1 MTKQTTIAKETKI
14 SGIGL
19 HSGEI
24 TSLRFL
30 PAPANT
36 GVVFKRTDLPIPGGV
51 AFPARVPSVL
61 NTDRSTTIGKLL
73 PLPQPSTGEVKPTP
87 IVVLTVEHLMAS
99 IYCLGIDNVFVEA
112 TAMETPLMD
121 GSGIQFAET
130 LKEAGIVELE
140 EERLPELTVTEPIKV
155 EHGDAVIEILPAE
168 EYKISY
174 TMSYPHPLIGT
185 QFFETE
191 VNEESFLKNIAPS
204 RTFALYS
211 ELSALLSRGLIKGGS
226 LNNAIVITDNA
237 ILSKDGLRYPD
248 EFVRHKVMD
257 LIGDL
262 ALTGRRLKA
271 HVVSSRSGHTLN
283 NKAAAALFA
292 LANKN

>member
-1 MTKQTTIAKETKI
+1 MTKQTTIAREAKI

-24 TSLRFL
+24 TSLKFL

-36 GVVFKRTDLPIPGGV
+36 GIVFKRTDLPIPGGV

-61 NTDRSTTIGKLL
+61 NTDRSTTIGRLL
-73 PLPQPSTGEVKPTP
+73 QVPQSPKPVP

-99 IYCLGIDNVFVEA
+99 IYCLGIDNLFVEA

-130 LKEAGIVELE
+130 LKEAGLVELE

-155 EHGDAVIEILPAE
+155 EQGDATIEILPAD

-174 TMSYPHPLIGT
+174 TMTYPHPVIGT
-185 QFFETE
+185 QFFETI
-191 VNEESFLKNIAPS
+191 VNEENFLKNIAPS

-271 HVVSSRSGHTLN
+271 HVISSRSGHTLN

>member
-1 MTKQTTIAKETKI
+1 MTKQTTIAKEAKI

-36 GVVFKRTDLPIPGGV
+36 GIVFKRTDLPIPGGV

-73 PLPQPSTGEVKPTP
+73 QVPQSPQPVP

-99 IYCLGIDNVFVEA
+99 IYCLGIDNLFVEA

-130 LKEAGIVELE
+130 LKEAGLVELE

-155 EHGDAVIEILPAE
+155 EQGDATIEILPAD

-174 TMSYPHPLIGT
+174 TMTYPHPVIGT
-185 QFFETE
+185 QFFETI

-237 ILSKDGLRYPD
+237 ILSKDGLRYKD

-262 ALTGRRLKA
+262 ALVGRRLRA

-283 NKAAAALFA
+283 NKAAAAIA
-292 LANKN
+292 AKYANN

>member
-36 GVVFKRTDLPIPGGV
+36 GVVFKRTDVPIPGGV

-61 NTDRSTTIGKLL
+61 NTDRSTTIGTLL
-73 PLPQPSTGEVKPTP
+73 QIPQSPKPVP

-99 IYCLGIDNVFVEA
+99 IYCLGIDNLFVEA

-140 EERLPELTVTEPIKV
+140 EERLPELTVPEPIKV
-155 EHGDAVIEILPAE
+155 EHGDAVIEILPAD

-191 VNEESFLKNIAPS
+191 VNEENFLKNIAPS

-226 LNNAIVITDNA
+226 LNNAIVITDSA
-237 ILSKDGLRYPD
+237 ILSKDGLRYED

>member
-1 MTKQTTIAKETKI
+1 MTKQTTIAREAKI

-36 GVVFKRTDLPIPGGV
+36 GIVFKRTDLPIPGGV

-61 NTDRSTTIGKLL
+61 NTDRSTTIGRLL
-73 PLPQPSTGEVKPTP
+73 QVPQSPQPVP

-99 IYCLGIDNVFVEA
+99 IYCLGIDNLFVEA

-130 LKEAGIVELE
+130 LKEAGLVELE
-140 EERLPELTVTEPIKV
+140 AERLPELTVKEPIKV
-155 EHGDAVIEILPAE
+155 EQGDATIEILPAD

-174 TMSYPHPLIGT
+174 TMTYPHPVIGT
-185 QFFETE
+185 QFFETI
-191 VNEESFLKNIAPS
+191 VNEENFLKNIAPS

-271 HVVSSRSGHTLN
+271 HVISSRSGHTLN

>member
-1 MTKQTTIAKETKI
+1 MTKQTTIAREAKI

-36 GVVFKRTDLPIPGGV
+36 GIVFKRTDLPIPGGV
-51 AFPARVPSVL
+51 AFPAMVPSVL
-61 NTDRSTTIGKLL
+61 NTDRSTTIGRLL
-73 PLPQPSTGEVKPTP
+73 QFPQSPQPVP

-99 IYCLGIDNVFVEA
+99 IYCLGIDNLFVEA

-130 LKEAGIVELE
+130 LKEAGLVELE
-140 EERLPELTVTEPIKV
+140 AERLPELTVKEPIKV
-155 EHGDAVIEILPAE
+155 EQGDATIEILPAD

-174 TMSYPHPLIGT
+174 TMTYPHPVIGT
-185 QFFETE
+185 QFFETV
-191 VNEESFLKNIAPS
+191 VNEENFLKNIAPS

-237 ILSKDGLRYPD
+237 ILSKDGLRYED

-271 HVVSSRSGHTLN
+271 HVISSRSGHTLN

>member
-24 TSLRFL
+24 TSLKFL

-36 GVVFKRTDLPIPGGV
+36 GVVFKRTDVPVPGGV
-51 AFPARVPSVL
+51 AFPALVTSVL

-73 PLPQPSTGEVKPTP
+73 QVPQSPKPVP

-99 IYCLGIDNVFVEA
+99 VYCLGIDNLIVEA

-121 GSGIQFAET
+121 GSGIEFAET
-130 LKEAGIVELE
+130 LKEAGIKELE
-140 EERLPELTVTEPIKV
+140 EERQPELTITEPLKV
-155 EHGDAVIEILPAE
+155 EQGDAVIEIFPAD

-174 TMSYPHPLIGT
+174 TMSYPHPVVGT
-185 QFFETE
+185 QFFETV
-191 VNEESFLKNIAPS
+191 VNEENFVKNIAPS

-211 ELSALLSRGLIKGGS
+211 ELEQLLSRGLIKGGS

-237 ILSKDGLRYPD
+237 ILSKDGLRYKD

-262 ALTGRRLKA
+262 ALVGRRLKA

-283 NKAAAALFA
+283 NKAAALLFQTAL
-292 LANKN
+292 KNQ

>member
-1 MTKQTTIAKETKI
+1 MTKQTTIAKEAKI

-36 GVVFKRTDLPIPGGV
+36 GIVFKRTDLPIPGGV
-51 AFPARVPSVL
+51 AFPALVTSVL

-73 PLPQPSTGEVKPTP
+73 QVPQSPQPVP

-99 IYCLGIDNVFVEA
+99 IYCLGIDNLFVEA

-121 GSGIQFAET
+121 GSGIDFANT
-130 LKEAGIVELE
+130 LKEAGITELD

-155 EHGDAVIEILPAE
+155 EHGDATIEILPAD

-174 TMSYPHPLIGT
+174 TMTYPHPVIGT
-185 QFFETE
+185 QFFETL
-191 VNEESFLKNIAPS
+191 VNEENFINNIAPS

>member
-1 MTKQTTIAKETKI
+1 MTKQTTIAKEAKI

-36 GVVFKRTDLPIPGGV
+36 GIVFKRTDLPIPGGV
-51 AFPARVPSVL
+51 AFPALVTSVL
-61 NTDRSTTIGKLL
+61 NTDRSTTIGKLINVSQS
-73 PLPQPSTGEVKPTP
+73 PQPVP

-99 IYCLGIDNVFVEA
+99 IYCLGIDNLFVEA

-121 GSGIQFAET
+121 GSGIDFANT
-130 LKEAGIVELE
+130 LKEAGIVELD

-155 EHGDAVIEILPAE
+155 EHGDATIEILPAD

-174 TMSYPHPLIGT
+174 TMTYPHPVIGT
-185 QFFETE
+185 QFFETL
-191 VNEESFLKNIAPS
+191 VNEENFINNIAPS

-283 NKAAAALFA
+283 NKASAALFA

>member
-24 TSLRFL
+24 TSLKFL
-30 PAPANT
+30 PAPADT
-36 GVVFKRTDLPIPGGV
+36 GIVFKRTDVPFPGGV
-51 AFPARVPSVL
+51 EFPARVSSVL
-61 NTDRSTTIGKLL
+61 NTDRSTTIGKVIQI
-73 PLPQPSTGEVKPTP
+73 PQSPKPVP

-99 IYCLGIDNVFVEA
+99 IYCLGIDNLYVEA

-121 GSGIQFAET
+121 GSGLPFAEA
-130 LKEAGIVELE
+130 LKEAGIVELDK
-140 EERLPELTVTEPIKV
+140 ERLPDLEIKEPLFV
-155 EHGDAVIEILPAE
+155 EQGDASIVILPCE
-168 EYKISY
+168 VYRISY
-174 TMSYPHPLIGT
+174 TMSYPHPVVGT
-185 QFFETE
+185 QFIELV
-191 VNEESFLKNIAPS
+191 VNKENFLQKIAPS

-211 ELSALLSRGLIKGGS
+211 ELEQLLSRGLIKGGS
-226 LNNAIVITDNA
+226 LNNAIVITDKA

-271 HVVSSRSGHTLN
+271 HVISIRSGHSLN
-283 NKAAAALFA
+283 NKASAAIAA
-292 LANKN
+292 KYANN

>member
-36 GVVFKRTDLPIPGGV
+36 GVVFKRTDVPIPGGV

-61 NTDRSTTIGKLL
+61 NTDRSTTIGTLL
-73 PLPQPSTGEVKPTP
+73 QIPQSPKPVP

-99 IYCLGIDNVFVEA
+99 IYCLGIDNLFVEA

-140 EERLPELTVTEPIKV
+140 EER
-155 EHGDAVIEILPAE
+155 
-168 EYKISY
+168 
-174 TMSYPHPLIGT
+174 
-185 QFFETE
+185 
-191 VNEESFLKNIAPS
+191 
-204 RTFALYS
+204 
-211 ELSALLSRGLIKGGS
+211 
-226 LNNAIVITDNA
+226 
-237 ILSKDGLRYPD
+237 
-248 EFVRHKVMD
+248 
-257 LIGDL
+257 
-262 ALTGRRLKA
+262 
-271 HVVSSRSGHTLN
+271 
-283 NKAAAALFA
+283 
-292 LANKN
+292 

>member
-1 MTKQTTIAKETKI
+1 MTKQTTIAKEAKI

-36 GVVFKRTDLPIPGGV
+36 GIVFKRTDLPIPGGV
-51 AFPARVPSVL
+51 AFPALVTSVL
-61 NTDRSTTIGKLL
+61 NTDRSTTIGKLINV
-73 PLPQPSTGEVKPTP
+73 PQSPQPVP

-99 IYCLGIDNVFVEA
+99 IYCLGIDNLFVEA

-121 GSGIQFAET
+121 GSGIDFANT
-130 LKEAGIVELE
+130 LKDAGITELD

-155 EHGDAVIEILPAE
+155 EHGDATIEILPAD

-174 TMSYPHPLIGT
+174 TMTYPHPVIGT
-185 QFFETE
+185 QFFETV
-191 VNEESFLKNIAPS
+191 VNEENFIKNIAPS

-292 LANKN
+292 LASKN

>member
-1 MTKQTTIAKETKI
+1 MTKQTTIAREAKI

-24 TSLRFL
+24 TSLKFL

-36 GVVFKRTDLPIPGGV
+36 GIVFKRTDLPIPGGV

-61 NTDRSTTIGKLL
+61 NTDRSTTIGRLL
-73 PLPQPSTGEVKPTP
+73 QVPQSPQPVP

-99 IYCLGIDNVFVEA
+99 IYCLGIDNLFVEA

-130 LKEAGIVELE
+130 LKEAGLVELE
-140 EERLPELTVTEPIKV
+140 EERFPELTVTEPIKV
-155 EHGDAVIEILPAE
+155 EQGDATIEILPAD

-174 TMSYPHPLIGT
+174 TMTYPHPVIGT
-185 QFFETE
+185 QFFETV
-191 VNEESFLKNIAPS
+191 VNEENFLKNIAPS

-237 ILSKDGLRYPD
+237 ILSKDGLRYED

-271 HVVSSRSGHTLN
+271 HVISSRSGHTLN
-283 NKAAAALFA
+283 NKAAVALFA

>member
-30 PAPANT
+30 PAPAGT
-36 GVVFKRTDLPIPGGV
+36 GIVFKRTDVPIPGGV
-51 AFPARVPSVL
+51 AFPARVTSVL

-73 PLPQPSTGEVKPTP
+73 QIPQSPQPVP

-99 IYCLGIDNVFVEA
+99 IYCLGIDNLIVEA

-121 GSGIQFAET
+121 GSGIEFAET
-130 LKEAGIVELE
+130 LKEAGIKELE
-140 EERLPELTVTEPIKV
+140 EDRLPDIVIDEPIKV
-155 EHGDAVIEILPAE
+155 EHGDATIEILPCD

-174 TMSYPHPLIGT
+174 TMSYPHPVVGT
-185 QFFETE
+185 QFFETT
-191 VNEESFLKNIAPS
+191 VNEENFINNIAPS

-211 ELSALLSRGLIKGGS
+211 ELAALLSRGLIKGGS

-237 ILSKDGLRYPD
+237 ILSKDGLRYKD

-262 ALTGRRLKA
+262 ALVGRRLRA

-283 NKAAAALFA
+283 NKAAAAIA
-292 LANKN
+292 AKYANN